1 VNFGTAASNFKPAAL
16 PELPY
21 APSALEPII
30 SGQIMALHHGKHHAA
45 YVNNYNKAIE
55 QLAEA
60 QVCSR
65 FF

>member
-1 VNFGTAASNFKPAAL
+1 MQVNYGTASSSFKLAVL
-16 PELPY
+16 PDLPY
-21 APSALEPII
+21 SPAALEPII

-60 QVCSR
+60 QV
-65 FF
+65 